1 MNFKKYS
8 RIIVFILSIITYH
21 NAFSQNKYQVAFSGH
36 YVSFGTWDILGYGLS
51 SSFQKD
57 IVKKPKFGFAG
68 FKIGGEILVDLGSNG
83 TQSYYQSPTFSDA
96 KFAVV
101 SMSNI
106 WIKAS
111 YYPFNKYISGFNISL
126 GPTFGYKS
134 EVYGKNF
141 IFTPVAGTELYKKEI
156 TEFAHEKSF
165 NYGYRISLG
174 YDFEFFNKKYVIGMR
189 TDFYNNNLGDVNS
202 LLGIKLGYNFSK

>member
-1 MNFKKYS
+1 MNKRYLVLL
-8 RIIVFILSIITYH
+8 VFIITSTI
-21 NAFSQNKYQVAFSGH
+21 NSFSQNKYQVAFSGH

-51 SSFQKD
+51 SSIQKD

-68 FKIGGEILVDLGSNG
+68 FKIGGEILVDLGSIG
-83 TQSYYQSPTFSDA
+83 TQSYYKSPTFSDA
-96 KFAVV
+96 EFAVV

-134 EVYGKNF
+134 ELYGKNF
-141 IFTPVAGTELYKKEI
+141 IFTPVAGTDLYKKEI
-156 TEFAHEKSF
+156 TEFVHEKGF

-174 YDFEFFNKKYVIGMR
+174 YDFLFNQNKLLIGLRADFF
-189 TDFYNNNLGDVNS
+189 NNNLGDINS
-202 LLGIKLGYNFSK
+202 TLGLKFGYNFAK